1 MTMIILYPQGWDD
14 KQNMVF
20 FTSNLCLKEERY
32 FKLLDFYNDKRHDL
46 KSEQQ
51 GRREGERERQVSR
64 NVFHSNKRS
73 DFCEIFLNL
82 FFSVY

>member
-20 FTSNLCLKEERY
+20 FTSNLCLKEEGY

-64 NVFHSNKRS
+64 NVFHSNKRI
-73 DFCEIFLNL
+73 DFSEIF
-82 FFSVY
+82 